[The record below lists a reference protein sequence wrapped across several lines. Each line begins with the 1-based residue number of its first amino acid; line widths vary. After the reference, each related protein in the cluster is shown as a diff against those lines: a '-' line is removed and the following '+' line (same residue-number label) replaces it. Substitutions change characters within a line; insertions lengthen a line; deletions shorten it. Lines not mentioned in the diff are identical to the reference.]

1 MSDVLQVSVSFVV
14 RFLVPK
20 YIAQAFE
27 MTEIYPMLFLD
38 EYCEVK
44 DEILR
49 IFLVIQ
55 SSMLLMMLLS
65 CYKLLL
71 WFLERISVDLMML

>member
-20 YIAQAFE
+20 YISQAFE

-49 IFLVIQ
+49 ILLVIQ